1 MVPSETKNLLFCKRP
16 SLRGSKGEEH
26 YVPSETHSFEVM
38 QKVHMVP
45 SETHSSGMSFI
56 DFLVFNRKGNSPLIL
71 TEMLFQVR
79 LGLRNVTTSNEIL
92 TILHFQGAQE
102 GALGA

>member
-1 MVPSETKNLLFCKRP
+1 MVPSETKNFMFCKRP

-45 SETHSSGMSFI
+45 SETHSFEMIFI
-56 DFLVFNRKGNSPLIL
+56 AFLVFNRKVNSPLVL
-71 TEMLFQVR
+71 TEML
-79 LGLRNVTTSNEIL
+79 L
-92 TILHFQGAQE
+92 QGRAWTQKCHYV
-102 GALGA
+102 

>member
-1 MVPSETKNLLFCKRP
+1 MVPSETKNFMFCKRP

-45 SETHSSGMSFI
+45 SETHSFEMIFI
-56 DFLVFNRKGNSPLIL
+56 AFVVFNRKVNSPLVL
-71 TEMLFQVR
+71 TEMLLQVKAR
-79 LGLRNVTTSNEIL
+79 TQKCHYV
-92 TILHFQGAQE
+92 
-102 GALGA
+102 